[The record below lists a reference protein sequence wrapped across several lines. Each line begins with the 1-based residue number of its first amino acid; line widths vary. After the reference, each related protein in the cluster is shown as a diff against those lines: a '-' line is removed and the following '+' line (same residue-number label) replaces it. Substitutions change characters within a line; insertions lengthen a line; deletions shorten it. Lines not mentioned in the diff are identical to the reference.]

1 MNFMYQRTVYCLR
14 HMDALG
20 IDIGGS
26 GIKGAPVNTLVGEF
40 LADRYRIDTPQPS
53 TPEAVVAT
61 TAEVVDFFDWD
72 GPVGVTFPAVVQGGV
87 VKTAANVDEG
97 WIGAPGAEL
106 LSDAVGRP
114 VALLNDADAAG
125 LAEVRFGAGQ
135 GEPGVILMLTFGTG
149 IGSGLFVDGRLVPNT
164 ELGHL
169 EMHGMDAEH
178 YAAGRLHE
186 ECGLSFAEW
195 GDRVNEYLNYVH
207 RLLWPDLIIAGG
219 GISKQWDQWAD
230 RLQVPTR
237 VVPAEM
243 RNDAGIVG
251 AAVAAL

>member
-1 MNFMYQRTVYCLR
+1 MALAYPSIVLNI
-14 HMDALG
+14 MDALG

-26 GIKGAPVNTLVGEF
+26 GIKGAPVDSVTGTLKTS
-40 LADRYRIDTPQPS
+40 RHRIATPQPS
-53 TPEAVVAT
+53 TPDAVIAT
-61 TAEVVDFFDWD
+61 TAMIVDFFDWD
-72 GPVGVTFPAVVQGGV
+72 GPIGVTFPSVVQGGV
-87 VKTAANVDEG
+87 TKTAANVDQS
-97 WIGAPGAEL
+97 WIGAAASEL
-106 LSDAVGRP
+106 LESALGRP

-125 LAEVRFGAGQ
+125 LAEMSYGVGRGVAG
-135 GEPGVILMLTFGTG
+135 VVVMLTFGTG

-178 YAAGRLHE
+178 YAAGRIQE
-186 ECGLSFAEW
+186 EDGLSFDDW

-207 RLLWPDLIIAGG
+207 RLVWPDLIIVGG
-219 GISKQWDQWAD
+219 GISKEWDSWSD
-230 RLQVPTR
+230 RLAVPTR
-237 VVPAEM
+237 VVPAEL